1 VLRVVVDRHASGTD
15 HFECVLAHE
24 ERCVVIDADA
34 EDLGMSIRD
43 VDQFCVAL
51 RYTPVAVR
59 SGTEN
64 DSASATAR
72 GCASFGAV
80 SLSFVVGFA
89 PTREFCRRIND
100 SGARR
105 STSSRRLGVRRSVKT
120 QREMWPGCLVLGLI
134 VIASVAIPA
143 SGRAQARN
151 VALEDSI
158 RALETR
164 RAQALLAG
172 DTAALS
178 LMIADDFVEISRV
191 AQVRTKADN
200 IREIAT
206 GALKLLSVHYDSLS
220 VRIYGD
226 VAILMGIADN
236 AGTFRGS
243 PFAGKLRYTRVF
255 VRRPAGWQAVAMQ
268 HTLMP

>member
-1 VLRVVVDRHASGTD
+1 
-15 HFECVLAHE
+15 
-24 ERCVVIDADA
+24 
-34 EDLGMSIRD
+34 M
-43 VDQFCVAL
+43 
-51 RYTPVAVR
+51 
-59 SGTEN
+59 
-64 DSASATAR
+64 
-72 GCASFGAV
+72 
-80 SLSFVVGFA
+80 
-89 PTREFCRRIND
+89 TRTVCRR
-100 SGARR
+100 
-105 STSSRRLGVRRSVKT
+105 
-120 QREMWPGCLVLGLI
+120 REVWLSLLVI
-134 VIASVAIPA
+134 VMASVTIPVV
-143 SGRAQARN
+143 GRAQVRN

-164 RAQALLAG
+164 RARALLAS

-178 LMIADDFVEISRV
+178 LIVADDFVEISRV

-206 GALKLLSVHYDSLS
+206 GALKLSSVHYDSLS

-243 PFAGKLRYTRVF
+243 PFAGKLRYMRVF
-255 VRRPAGWQAVAMQ
+255 VRHPAGWQAVAMQ